1 MTDEELGKL
10 FRRFSQANSDVHCQM
25 GGSGLGLYI
34 AKQLCELQG
43 GRIEATS
50 VPGQGATF
58 RFFIQAWSVKQAD
71 AMGILD
77 RPSSVPPKLPSM
89 AILPVIPLH
98 ILVCDDNIINRKTLV
113 RQLKQHK
120 HKVVMAEDGQE
131 ALVSRCWTPPIRLL
145 MVLSRTSSLLAR
157 KLAPRSIVSFWMS
170 TCQSSTGWVLH
181 ADFE

>member
-1 MTDEELGKL
+1 MTSIELSKL

-34 AKQLCELQG
+34 AKQLCGLQG

-50 VPGQGATF
+50 VPGQGSTF

-71 AMGILD
+71 PTNALD

-89 AILPVIPLH
+89 AVLPATSLH
-98 ILVCDDNIINRKTLV
+98 VLVCDDNIINRKTLA

-131 ALVSRCWTPPIRLL
+131 ALV
-145 MVLSRTSSLLAR
+145 
-157 KLAPRSIVSFWMS
+157 RSILHIRYSRL
-170 TCQSSTGWVLH
+170 TCSLF
-181 ADFE
+181 DL

>member
-1 MTDEELGKL
+1 MTAEELGKL

-50 VPGQGATF
+50 VSGQGSTF
-58 RFFIQAWSVKQAD
+58 RFFLQAWSVKQAD
-71 AMGILD
+71 GTGTLD
-77 RPSSVPPKLPSM
+77 RPSSVPSKLPSM
-89 AILPVIPLH
+89 AIPTVIPLH
-98 ILVCDDNIINRKTLV
+98 ILVCDDNIINRKTLA

-131 ALVSRCWTPPIRLL
+131 ALVRPCLHLPYLPTERCACHFFRT
-145 MVLSRTSSLLAR
+145 LSSPAR
-157 KLAPRSIVSFWMS
+157 KLALHSTAFFWM
-170 TCQSSTGWVLH
+170 
-181 ADFE
+181 